1 MWVIMAWDFYQA
13 AEFPFDEG
21 RKLAITVGAD
31 LGVIQNRQ
39 RLVRKSGR
47 FIRMLEPGERVRRGY
62 VDPDAEGFECMVNAI
77 HTAAVIMKE
86 DGGAGVRRF
95 LGRTGLHKDELFVAA
110 VEAYVSALPQAV
122 AHPSIPEKERRDEWY
137 IRELAATILSGRVEI
152 PQYGQIELWDQ

>member
-1 MWVIMAWDFYQA
+1 VIMAWDFYQA

-39 RLVRKSGR
+39 RLCSKSGR
-47 FIRMLEPGERVRRGY
+47 FIRLVEPGERLRRGH
-62 VDPDAEGFECMVNAI
+62 VDPDADSFECMVNAI

-95 LGRTGLHKDELFVAA
+95 LGRTGLHKDESFVAA
-110 VEAYVSALPQAV
+110 VEAYVSALPEAV
-122 AHPSIPEKERRDEWY
+122 AHPSIPENQRRDEWY
-137 IRELAATILSGRVEI
+137 IRELAATILSGQVEI
-152 PQYGQIELWDQ
+152 PEYGQTELFGS